1 MAEQEGEDIDW
12 AGYYAYLGDRPPRPL
27 FVRALE
33 EYGEVVAGAVAVD
46 LGCGSGIETRALLE
60 AGFSVTAIDSSPDS
74 MLRLAELAEL
84 TGHDGRLTSVQ
95 SAMQDADIPGAGL
108 VYAGF
113 ALPFCPPR
121 EFGRLWRSIRTAIEP
136 GGLLAVDLFGVRDAW
151 AGEPD
156 LTFVTRERLTDLLV
170 GLDVR
175 SLHEIEEEGQAY
187 AGPKHWHRFEVL
199 ARA

>member
-1 MAEQEGEDIDW
+1 MADQQDEGLDW

-27 FVRALE
+27 LVRALE
-33 EYGEVVAGAVAVD
+33 EYGEVATDASAVD
-46 LGCGSGIETRALLE
+46 LGCGSGIETRALLD

-74 MLRLAELAEL
+74 MRRLAELPEH
-84 TGHDGRLTSVQ
+84 GGRLTAVPSP
-95 SAMQDADIPGAGL
+95 MQDAELPAADL
-108 VYAGF
+108 LYAGF
-113 ALPFCPPR
+113 ALPFCPPQR
-121 EFGRLWRSIRTAIEP
+121 FDDLWRAIRAAISR

-156 LTFVTRERLTDLLV
+156 LTFLTRERLADLLV

-187 AGPKHWHRFEVL
+187 AGPKHWHRFEVV
-199 ARA
+199 ART

>member
-1 MAEQEGEDIDW
+1 MADQRDEGLDW

-27 FVRALE
+27 LVRALE
-33 EYGEVVAGAVAVD
+33 EYGEVATDASAVD
-46 LGCGSGIETRALLE
+46 LGCGSGIETRALLD

-74 MLRLAELAEL
+74 MRRLAELPEH
-84 TGHDGRLTSVQ
+84 GGRLTAVPSP
-95 SAMQDADIPGAGL
+95 MQDAELPAADL
-108 VYAGF
+108 LYAGF
-113 ALPFCPPR
+113 ALPFCPPQR
-121 EFGRLWRSIRTAIEP
+121 FDDLWRAIRAAISR

-156 LTFVTRERLTDLLV
+156 LTFLTRERLADLLV

-187 AGPKHWHRFEVL
+187 AGPKHWHRFEVV
-199 ARA
+199 ART

>member
-1 MAEQEGEDIDW
+1 MDDGLDW

-27 FVRALE
+27 LVRALE
-33 EYGEVVAGAVAVD
+33 EYGEVAAGAAAVD
-46 LGCGSGIETRALLE
+46 VGCGSGIETRALLD

-74 MLRLAELAEL
+74 MRRLAQLPEH
-84 TGHDGRLTSVQ
+84 GGRLTAVPSPMEEAEIP
-95 SAMQDADIPGAGL
+95 SADL

-113 ALPFCPPR
+113 ALPFCPPHR
-121 EFGRLWRSIRTAIEP
+121 FDDMWRSIRAAVEP
-136 GGLLAVDLFGVRDAW
+136 GGLVAVDLFGVRDAW
-151 AGEPD
+151 AAEPD
-156 LTFVTRERLTDLLV
+156 LTFVTRERLADLLV

-187 AGPKHWHRFEVL
+187 AGPKHWHRFEVV

>member
-1 MAEQEGEDIDW
+1 MADGEDDGIDW
-12 AGYYAYLGDRPPRPL
+12 AGYYAYLGDRPLRPL

-33 EYGEVVAGAVAVD
+33 EYGEVAAGAAAVD
-46 LGCGSGIETRALLE
+46 VGCGSGIETRALLD
-60 AGFSVTAIDSSPDS
+60 AGFSVTAIDSSRDS
-74 MLRLAELAEL
+74 MRRLAELPDD
-84 TGHDGRLTSVQ
+84 DGRLTAVQ
-95 SAMQDADIPGAGL
+95 SAMQDAVIPGARL

-113 ALPFCPPR
+113 ALPFCPPSR
-121 EFGRLWRSIRTAIEP
+121 FDALWRSICQALEP

-156 LTFVTRERLTDLLV
+156 LTFVTRERLADLLA
-170 GLDVR
+170 GLDLR
-175 SLHEIEEEGQAY
+175 SLHEIEEEGVAY

>member
-1 MAEQEGEDIDW
+1 MADQDDEDIDW
-12 AGYYAYLGDRPPRPL
+12 AGYYAYLGDRPLRPL

-33 EYGEVVAGAVAVD
+33 EYGEVAAGAVAVD
-46 LGCGSGIETRALLE
+46 LGCGSGIETRALLG
-60 AGFSVTAIDSSPDS
+60 AGFAVTAVDSSPDS
-74 MLRLAELAEL
+74 MRRLAVLPDH
-84 TGHDGRLTSVQ
+84 GGRLTAVPSP
-95 SAMQDADIPGAGL
+95 MQDAELPAADL
-108 VYAGF
+108 LYAGF

-121 EFGRLWRSIRTAIEP
+121 RFDDLWRTIRTAIRP

-156 LTFVTRERLTDLLV
+156 LTFVTRERLADLLA

-187 AGPKHWHRFEVL
+187 AGPKHWHRFEVV
-199 ARA
+199 ARVAG